1 MRNNVNTFIVI
12 LFLFIGNYASYSQ
25 SKRPYYMQG
34 EVSISSDTGDFK
46 YAGVNITFCNNTE
59 KDIKKIVL
67 ILFLSDFDDSSTFS
81 GNNRIVS
88 EYSKSIDSLSTAVY
102 CISLDDYITAVP
114 DTPYQIDCLY
124 AARIEY
130 EDGSIWEDPYG
141 IYAVQ

>member
-1 MRNNVNTFIVI
+1 MRNRVSSFIVI
-12 LFLFIGNYASYSQ
+12 LLLCIGNYASYSQ
-25 SKRPYYMQG
+25 DKQPYYMQG
-34 EVSISSDTGDFK
+34 EVSIFSDTGDFK

-88 EYSKSIDSLSTAVY
+88 EYSKSIDALSTVGY
-102 CISLDDYITAVP
+102 CISLDDYSTAVP

-130 EDGSIWEDPYG
+130 EDGSVWEDPYG